1 MPEQR
6 KYDIV
11 LLGATGFT
19 GALTAQYLAAHA
31 PQSTRWALAG
41 RNPEKLTRLRA
52 QLAEANP
59 ACADLDL
66 LAADVCDPSSMR
78 ALASCTRVAAST
90 VGPYVRYGE
99 PLVAACAQ
107 SATDYLDLTGEPE
120 FVDRMYVRHH
130 AEAVRSGARLVH
142 ACGFDSV
149 PHDLGALFTVE
160 QMPSDV
166 PLRVRGLVRAGGSAS
181 GGTLHS
187 AVTAFSRVRQ
197 TAQASGERR
206 RLEPQPGGRRVS
218 SLPPV
223 AGYERTLGAWTLP
236 MPTIDPQIVKRS
248 ARALERYGPDFAYG
262 HFLAVKR
269 LPAALALA
277 GGVAGTFALAQLG
290 PTRSL
295 LLGRMAAGDG
305 PSPERREKGWFRVR
319 FVAEGGGRR
328 AVTEVS
334 GGDPGYGE
342 TSKMLAESAL
352 CLAHDD
358 LPSAAGQVTTAQ
370 AMGDRLIARL
380 RRQGIGFEVVEAA

>member
-1 MPEQR
+1 MSEQR
-6 KYDIV
+6 QYDIV

-19 GALTAQYLAAHA
+19 GALTAEYLAEHA
-31 PQSTRWALAG
+31 PPTTRWALAG
-41 RNPEKLTRLRA
+41 RNSDKLAQLRDR
-52 QLAEANP
+52 LAEANP
-59 ACADLDL
+59 ACAELDL
-66 LAADVCDPSSMR
+66 LEADISDPSSMR
-78 ALASCTRVAAST
+78 ALARSTRVAAST

-99 PLVAACAQ
+99 PLLAACAQ

-160 QMPSDV
+160 QMPADV
-166 PLRVRGLVRAGGSAS
+166 PLRVRGLVRASGSAS

-197 TAQASGERR
+197 TARAGAERR
-206 RLEPQPGGRRVS
+206 RLEPRPDGRRVS

-223 AGYERTLGAWTLP
+223 AGYERELGSWTLP
-236 MPTIDPQIVKRS
+236 MPTIDPQIIMRS

-277 GGVAGTFALAQLG
+277 GGVAGAFALAQIG

-295 LLGRMAAGDG
+295 LLGRIAAGDG
-305 PSPERREKGWFRVR
+305 PSPQRRAKGWFRVR

-328 AVTEVS
+328 VVTEVS

-352 CLAHDD
+352 CLAHDA
-358 LPSAAGQVTTAQ
+358 LPAHAGQVTTAQ
-370 AMGDRLIARL
+370 AMGDRLITRL
-380 RRQGIGFEVVEAA
+380 QSQGIGFEVLEAT

>member
-6 KYDIV
+6 QYDIV

-19 GALTAQYLAAHA
+19 GALTAHYLATHA
-31 PQSTRWALAG
+31 PQTTRWALAG
-41 RNPEKLTRLRA
+41 RNREKLA
-52 QLAEANP
+52 QLRDRLTEANP
-59 ACADLDL
+59 ACADLGL
-66 LAADVCDPSSMR
+66 LEADVSDPSSMR
-78 ALASCTRVAAST
+78 ALATCTRVAAST

-130 AEAVRSGARLVH
+130 AAAVRSGARMVH

-149 PHDLGALFTVE
+149 PHDLGALFTVD
-160 QMPSDV
+160 QMPPGV

-206 RLEPQPGGRRVS
+206 RLEPRPDGRRVS
-218 SLPPV
+218 SLPPL
-223 AGYERTLGAWTLP
+223 AGYERELGAWTLP

-295 LLGRMAAGDG
+295 LLGRIAAGDG

-334 GGDPGYGE
+334 GGDPGYDE

-352 CLAHDD
+352 CLAHDE
-358 LPSAAGQVTTAQ
+358 LPPTAGQVTTAQ
-370 AMGDRLIARL
+370 AMGDRLIGRL
-380 RRQGIGFEVVEAA
+380 QSQGMGFEVLEAA